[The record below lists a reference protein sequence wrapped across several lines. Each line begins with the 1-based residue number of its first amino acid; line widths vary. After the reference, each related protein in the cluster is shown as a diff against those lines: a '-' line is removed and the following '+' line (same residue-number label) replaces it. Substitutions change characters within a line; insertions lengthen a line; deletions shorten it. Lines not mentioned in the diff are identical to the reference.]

1 MLLIL
6 LKPREIAAVIFVL
19 LMAAPLHAE
28 TENQLGSGSGFPT
41 DPLAETAPEAIEL
54 LPSMDFR
61 RWPDNGFFETKM
73 SLTDALSSAHA
84 DERGA
89 VMLDL
94 AELYL
99 GQMLTVEARSLVD
112 AAKINGWME
121 TNRYTALHDAV
132 KLLTSEPVEN
142 IEISPLV
149 ADGRPDRTLWLSL
162 NSIASGDAVTLN
174 ENLPGALASL
184 AYQNGPVARTLLPL
198 IAEAA
203 VNLRNTPVSEAAL
216 TVMATVPDISDSPA
230 GQYLLGRHQANI
242 GNEKSALE
250 AFFEASQG
258 WDRYAARARIA
269 IADLAL
275 KERSAGALLAA
286 RDVLA
291 VGSGAWRG
299 DVFEVVTLE
308 RAAEVNGML
317 GEHVTAL
324 LAYRR
329 ILTRYPDSPSA
340 ENALLRAGAHLE
352 TVYRQG
358 ANGDIDLAEWFEL
371 HQILLPT
378 YRYLPQFPRFNE
390 MLADAV
396 FELGGTYLA
405 IAEYRQTLGIY
416 DNWEL
421 TLGRVPANEDVDRLR
436 YKLAKSLKRAQDW
449 RGALDV
455 LDDVDL
461 SIDAE
466 LRDRVN
472 KLRVRALSELGDN
485 DTLLRTF
492 VSEPD
497 AESLRSWSQALFV
510 QQDWEGSKAQYMRL
524 LETYPEEFE
533 IRDASYLLI
542 IAHRT
547 NDDDLG
553 RRVAMSFPKLTESE
567 GISSLASR
575 FLDDPTPLLPLRDE
589 MTVDRLQSASDVMT
603 IIESSG
609 L

>member
-1 MLLIL
+1 
-6 LKPREIAAVIFVL
+6 
-19 LMAAPLHAE
+19 MAR
-28 TENQLGSGSGFPT
+28 TDVPT
-41 DPLAETAPEAIEL
+41 DQVVLSTEEDIAL

-61 RWPDNGFFETKM
+61 RWPDDGFFETRM

-94 AELYL
+94 AELHL
-99 GQMLTVEARSLVD
+99 GQMLTVEAQSFIE
-112 AAKINGWME
+112 AAKNNGWME
-121 TNRYTALHDAV
+121 TDRYTALHDAA
-132 KLLTSEPVEN
+132 KLLTSEPVDD
-142 IEISPLV
+142 IEISPLI
-149 ADGRPDRTLWLSL
+149 AEDRPDRSLWLSL
-162 NSIASGDAVTLN
+162 NSIANGDAAGLS
-174 ENLPGALASL
+174 ENLQGALVALS
-184 AYQNGPVARTLLPL
+184 YQNGPVARTLLPL
-198 IAEAA
+198 VAEAA
-203 VNLRNTPVSEAAL
+203 VNLENAPVSEAAL
-216 TVMATVPDISDSPA
+216 SVMATVPDIADSA
-230 GQYLLGRHQANI
+230 TGQYLLGRHQANI

-275 KERSAGALLAA
+275 KEGSAGALLAA

-299 DVFEVVTLE
+299 DAFELTTLE
-308 RAAEVNGML
+308 RTAQVNGML

-329 ILTRYPDSPSA
+329 ILTRYPDSPNA
-340 ENALLRAGAHLE
+340 ENALLRAGSHLE

-358 ANGDIDLAEWFEL
+358 ANGEIDLAEWFEL

-396 FELGGTYLA
+396 FEMGGTYLA
-405 IAEYRQTLGIY
+405 VAEYRQTLGIY
-416 DNWEL
+416 DNWTL
-421 TLGRVPANEDVDRLR
+421 TLGREAPAEDVDRVR

-449 RGALDV
+449 RGTLDV

-461 SIDAE
+461 SSNAE
-466 LRDRVN
+466 FRDRVN

-485 DTLLRTF
+485 DKLLRTF

-510 QQDWEGSKAQYMRL
+510 QQDWEGAKAQYVRL
-524 LETYPEEFE
+524 LETYPDDFQ

-547 NDDDLG
+547 NDDELG
-553 RRVAMSFPKLTESE
+553 RRVAMSFPQLTESE

-575 FLDDPTPLLPLRDE
+575 FLEDPTPLLPLRDQ
-589 MTVDRLQSASDVMT
+589 MTLERLQSANDVMT
-603 IIESSG
+603 IFGKLRSLRLFARQQG
-609 L
+609 QAHGCNNATQPYQRYL